1 MSEEALIE
9 LKPLG
14 INLSGPHSRP
24 LLLLKD
30 LAGDMTMPVPISHLE
45 AGILLQQTG
54 QGPTMSSPHN
64 VTQQILTFAHLQI
77 ERCIIHAIKNT
88 LLMSQLEI
96 KSEVDAKLNLLEIK
110 AESAVALCLYL
121 NVPIYSSREMI
132 WKARSQSLELQ
143 ESESQLHVFQT
154 SAMRPHQYLM

>member
-1 MSEEALIE
+1 MSEEQLIE

-30 LAGDMTMPVPISHLE
+30 LSGDMTMPVPISHLE

-54 QGPTMSSPHN
+54 QGPAVSSPHAI
-64 VTQQILTFAHLQI
+64 TQQILAFAHLQI
-77 ERCIIHAIKNT
+77 EKCVIHTIKNSI
-88 LLMSQLEI
+88 LVCQLEI
-96 KSEVDAKLNLLEIK
+96 KSDKNSTLDFIEIK
-110 AESAVALCLYL
+110 AESAVTLCLYL
-121 NVPIYSSREMI
+121 SVPIYASRDII

-143 ESESQLHVFQT
+143 EAESQLHVFQT